1 MQDRYW
7 KHAQCVE
14 RLVREYKQYGRI
26 IIALDFDNTV
36 FDYHG
41 LGDTYPMIES
51 LLKRA
56 EPYTNVMIFTCRPK
70 KQHEEITEYL
80 NERGIKFD
88 TINEPIITLN
98 GEDSTSKPFYSLL
111 LDDRAGLYSAM
122 YTLQAFITV
131 LESETEDDI

>member
-1 MQDRYW
+1 MQDRYMV
-7 KHAQCVE
+7 HAQCVQ
-14 RLVREYKQYGRI
+14 RLVREYHQYGRI
-26 IIALDFDNTV
+26 IMAVDFDNTL

-41 LGDTYPMIES
+41 VGDTYPQMED
-51 LLKRA
+51 LLKKA

-98 GEDSTSKPFYSLL
+98 GEDSTSKPFYTLL
-111 LDDRAGLYSAM
+111 LDDRAGLFSAM
-122 YTLQAFITV
+122 CTLQAFITII
-131 LESETEDDI
+131 ESETKEDV